1 MSVGRILEV
10 GHFLDNLPTLGIEH
24 CKAGSDMGGP
34 KQFSETADSDE
45 ISRLR
50 KQLTISIK
58 FHQYKHLQK
67 LPLEVAVR
75 AMAEAWEACYPESV
89 PPHCS
94 GTSTAILSNDQVAK
108 SIRESKYFSGA

>member
-1 MSVGRILEV
+1 MGKPK
-10 GHFLDNLPTLGIEH
+10 NL
-24 CKAGSDMGGP
+24 K
-34 KQFSETADSDE
+34 ETSDSDE

-50 KQLTISIK
+50 MQLAISLK

-89 PPHCS
+89 PPYCS
-94 GTSTAILSNDQVAK
+94 DTSTAIISNDQVAK
-108 SIRESKYFSGA
+108 SIRESKYF